1 MKKLVFFALFV
12 LALPA
17 AAAWPEHFT
26 IYGLG
31 AKSAPNKHGQID
43 LQSLNF
49 EFSGPTKLNNL
60 DWGVVFAPTHMSQP
74 ADFFDTLHET
84 ENVNA
89 ASLSL
94 LGRKTFGQHGSVRPY
109 VELSSGPIYSSKR
122 VPESTSHFN
131 FVSQAGVGA
140 LTTGRTPVMLGIRF
154 GHISN
159 AGYAERN
166 PGINFTAITV
176 GFRLH

>member
-1 MKKLVFFALFV
+1 MKNLVFFTLFV

-26 IYGLG
+26 VYGIG
-31 AKSAPNKHGQID
+31 AKSAPNKHGQAD

-49 EFSGPTKLNNL
+49 EWSGPTKWPF
-60 DWGVVFAPTHMSQP
+60 DWGLDFAPTHLRQP
-74 ADFFDTLHET
+74 ADFFDTLHQT
-84 ENVNA
+84 ESVNA

-94 LGRKTFGQHGSVRPY
+94 LGRKLWGDEHSLRPY
-109 VELSSGPIYSSKR
+109 VELSSGPIYANKR

-131 FVSQAGVGA
+131 FISQGGAGVI
-140 LTTGRTPVMLGIRF
+140 LPSRWVFGIRA

-166 PGINFTAITV
+166 PGINFTELLV
-176 GFRLH
+176 GYRLH

>member
-1 MKKLVFFALFV
+1 MKNLAFVALFV

-17 AAAWPEHFT
+17 SAAWPEHFT

-31 AKSAPNKHGQID
+31 AKSAPNKHGKMD

-49 EFSGPTKLNNL
+49 EATGPTKWNF
-60 DWGVVFAPTHMSQP
+60 DWGVDFAATHMKQP
-74 ADFFDTLHET
+74 VDFFDTLHQT
-84 ENVNA
+84 ESVNA

-94 LGRKTFGQHGSVRPY
+94 LGRKTFGKRGAVRPY
-109 VELSSGPIYSSKR
+109 VELSSGPIYASQR

-131 FVSQAGVGA
+131 FISQAGAGI
-140 LTTGRTPVMLGIRF
+140 LTDRGWMFGLRF

-166 PGINFTAITV
+166 PGVNFTAVLV
-176 GFRLH
+176 GFRLR

>member
-1 MKKLVFFALFV
+1 MKKLLFLAMFT

-26 IYGLG
+26 IYGIG
-31 AKSAPNKHGQID
+31 AKSAPNKHGQAD

-49 EFSGPTKLNNL
+49 EASGPARHGI
-60 DWGVVFAPTHMSQP
+60 DVGVVFAPTLMSQP
-74 ADFFDTLHET
+74 TTFFDDFHES
-84 ENVNA
+84 ENVRA

-94 LGRKTFGQHGSVRPY
+94 LARHTFARRGAVQPY
-109 VELSSGPIYSSKR
+109 VELSSGPIYASRR

-131 FVSQAGVGA
+131 FISQAGVGVV
-140 LTTGRTPVMLGIRF
+140 TTSTRVPLMLGIRF
-154 GHISN
+154 FHISN

-166 PGINFTAITV
+166 PGINFTSILL
-176 GFRLH
+176 GLRLH

>member
-1 MKKLVFFALFV
+1 MKKLVFFTLFV
-12 LALPA
+12 LAPPV

-26 IYGLG
+26 IYGIG
-31 AKSAPNKHGQID
+31 AKSAPNKHGQAD

-49 EFSGPTKLNNL
+49 DFTGPTKWRF

-74 ADFFDTLHET
+74 VDFFDTLHQT
-84 ENVNA
+84 ESVNA

-94 LGRKTFGQHGSVRPY
+94 LARKTFGREDALRPY
-109 VELSSGPIYSSKR
+109 VELSSGPIYANHR

-131 FVSQAGVGA
+131 FISQAGAGV
-140 LTTGRTPVMLGIRF
+140 LTARHWMFGIRA

-166 PGINFTAITV
+166 PGINFTEV
-176 GFRLH
+176 LLGYRLH

>member
-1 MKKLVFFALFV
+1 MKKLAFLAFFV

-26 IYGLG
+26 FYAIG
-31 AKSAPNKHGQID
+31 AKSTPNKHGQAD

-49 EFSGPTKLNNL
+49 ELSGAAKWPF
-60 DWGVVFAPTHMSQP
+60 DWGVAFAAVHMRQP
-74 ADFFDTLHET
+74 VDFFDTLHET
-84 ENVNA
+84 ESVNA

-94 LGRKTFGQHGSVRPY
+94 LARKMFGQEGSLRPY
-109 VELSSGPIYSSKR
+109 IELASGPIYASKR

-131 FVSQAGVGA
+131 FHSQGGAGVM
-140 LTTGRTPVMLGIRF
+140 TPGGWMFGIRA

-159 AGYAERN
+159 AGYADSN
-166 PGINFTAITV
+166 PGINFTEVLI
-176 GFRLH
+176 GRRLH

>member
-1 MKKLVFFALFV
+1 MKNLALIALIA

-26 IYGLG
+26 IYGTA
-31 AKSAPNKHGQID
+31 AKSAPNKHGQVD

-49 EFSGPTKLNNL
+49 ELSQPTKYGIDL
-60 DWGVVFAPTHMSQP
+60 GTVFAPTHMTQP
-74 ADFFDTLHET
+74 ADFFDTLHQT
-84 ENVNA
+84 ESVNA

-94 LGRKTFGQHGSVRPY
+94 LARKMFRERGAVQPY
-109 VELSSGPIYSSKR
+109 VELSSGPIFASKR

-131 FVSQAGVGA
+131 FISQAGAGVI
-140 LTTGRTPVMLGIRF
+140 TTGHTPWMFGLRF

-166 PGINFTAITV
+166 PGINFTAILV
-176 GFRLH
+176 GLRLH

>member
-1 MKKLVFFALFV
+1 MKKLVFCALFV

-26 IYGLG
+26 VYGIG
-31 AKSAPNKHGQID
+31 AKSAPNKHGQAD

-49 EFSGPTKLNNL
+49 EFTGPTKWPF
-60 DWGVVFAPTHMSQP
+60 DWGLDFAPTHMRQP
-74 ADFFDTLHET
+74 VDFFDTLHET

-94 LGRKTFGQHGSVRPY
+94 LGRKTFSKRGSIRPY
-109 VELSSGPIYSSKR
+109 IELSSGPIYASKR

-131 FVSQAGVGA
+131 FISQAGAGVFTEHGW
-140 LTTGRTPVMLGIRF
+140 MLGFRF

-159 AGYAERN
+159 AGYADRN
-166 PGINFTAITV
+166 PGINFTALVV
-176 GFRLH
+176 GYRLK